1 MTEFND
7 STTYLNGPEWSTIRP
22 LAREIGI
29 SPNTLRQVLNEHGI
43 KGRKVTDKLTLL
55 HRDTVHRLFAR
66 LPEKPLLGSG
76 DAPDHLKRRFETLD
90 A

>member
-1 MTEFND
+1 MTKFD
-7 STTYLNGPEWSTIRP
+7 KSTSSLNGPEWSTIRP

-29 SPNTLRQVLNEHGI
+29 SPNTLRKVLNEHGV

-55 HRDTVHRLFAR
+55 HRHTVHQLFTR

-76 DAPDHLKRRFETLD
+76 DAPTHLKRRCETVD
-90 A
+90 T

>member
-1 MTEFND
+1 M
-7 STTYLNGPEWSTIRP
+7 
-22 LAREIGI
+22 
-29 SPNTLRQVLNEHGI
+29 
-43 KGRKVTDKLTLL
+43 TDKLTLL

-76 DAPDHLKRRFETLD
+76 DAPTHLKRRCENVD